1 MPNAPYSNRCAS
13 LEKPILNSRMNTI
26 KVEIDKSDY
35 GTNDFPNLKI
45 DGFWLDEKLEE
56 LYPENMYKG
65 LYPTLLFWMEIEQKQ
80 KIVWNRILP
89 ELGETTVSPILMCPD
104 DNDFSCTLIVAE
116 IENCGEIIKWNRLG
130 IDKTTEYNA
139 EKVGSKVE
147 WFEKING
154 LEFTKSEYEIM
165 LTEFKKQYQI
175 EKTNWEKLNP
185 KFEQNLPFK

>member
-1 MPNAPYSNRCAS
+1 
-13 LEKPILNSRMNTI
+13 MNTI

-35 GTNDFPNLKI
+35 GTNDFSNLKI
-45 DGFWLDEKLEE
+45 DEFWLDEKLEE

-65 LYPTLLFWMEIEQKQ
+65 LYPTLLFWMETEQER

-89 ELGETTVSPILMCPD
+89 KLGEITVSPILMCPD

-116 IENCGEIIKWNRLG
+116 IENCGKTIKWNRLG
-130 IDKTTEYNA
+130 VDKTTEYNA

-175 EKTNWEKLNP
+175 EKINWEKLNP
-185 KFEQNLPFK
+185 KLEQKLPFK